1 MTKVNSRRPKVAA
14 RDRPWHGAVV
24 STICGPFDMPSVE
37 ELEHAIVAVVQSF
50 PHSRLSWS
58 VDPATWQWE
67 VPTDQHGGPASAV
80 VVQRSRSGHT
90 SMGQTLDEMV
100 RDPAVAPLTVFR
112 YEDHFGIR
120 ISHEYGD
127 GRFYDQALGA
137 LMSAATSGPMA
148 WDTRPA
154 SRFPLATAVLRT
166 FGKTPKRVLAA
177 FADRPE
183 RAAPPVTAY
192 PRPQIPWTPARRTIT
207 AAIPDDVRKQIIA
220 WGKTSAPGAS
230 WFSLLVSLLLRSTE
244 LSGLRLAEDVS
255 VVMDLRRFL
264 RAGAQDLDGNFVV
277 GVPFNLNYRTAPAE
291 IGTKIRACVKSGRPV
306 AAQAASALRRRHGGT
321 APTEIDPAQLP
332 RATFTS
338 IGVAPRVDALSY
350 RDDAPSFMAGSV
362 EPEGPHGV
370 TFLVTETSDTCT
382 VSVSFHDNVLDAA
395 VVEDAL
401 RRARTEP
408 LEVLAKW

>member
-1 MTKVNSRRPKVAA
+1 MTELNSRRPKVAA

-24 STICGPFDMPSVE
+24 STLCGPFDMPTVE
-37 ELEHAIVAVVQSF
+37 ELERAIVAVVQKF

-58 VDPATWQWE
+58 VDPTTWRWE
-67 VPTDQHGGPASAV
+67 VPTDQHGSPASAV
-80 VVQRSRSGHT
+80 VVERSRSGHT
-90 SMGQTLDEMV
+90 SLGQTLDEMV

-137 LMSAATSGPMA
+137 LMSAATTGPMA

-183 RAAPPVTAY
+183 RPAPPITEYHRSPVA
-192 PRPQIPWTPARRTIT
+192 WTPARRTVT
-207 AAIPDDVRKQIIA
+207 AFIPDEVRRQIVG

-244 LSGLRLAEDVS
+244 LSGLRMAEDVS
-255 VVMDLRRFL
+255 IVMDLRRFL
-264 RAGAQDLDGNFVV
+264 PAEAQDLDGNFVV
-277 GVPFNLNYRTAPAE
+277 GVPFNLNYRTPPAA
-291 IGTKIRACVKSGRPV
+291 IGSKIRACVKSGRPV
-306 AAQAASALRRRHGGT
+306 AAQAASALRRGHDAT
-321 APTEIDPAQLP
+321 PPTGIDPAQLP

-338 IGVAPRVDALSY
+338 IGVAPRVDLLSY
-350 RDDAPSFMAGSV
+350 RGDAPSFMAGSV

-382 VSVSFHDNVLDAA
+382 VSVSFHDNVVDAA
-395 VVEDAL
+395 VVEEAL